1 MILTNFTFQMIKK
14 NLKNNMK
21 SLEESVK
28 EIGRRYV
35 QQRMEIEQ
43 RFLFE
48 FDTKETRSMMNH
60 MINEC
65 EKSYRE
71 ELREKKIEHLL
82 DDTIFRK

>member
-1 MILTNFTFQMIKK
+1 MIKK
-14 NLKNNMK
+14 NSKSNMR

-35 QQRMEIEQ
+35 EQRMEIEQ
-43 RFLFE
+43 RFLFQFE
-48 FDTKETRSMMNH
+48 TKETRDMMNH
-60 MINEC
+60 MIKEC

-71 ELREKKIEHLL
+71 ELREKKLEHLL